1 MQRMALAV
9 LIGATLAQPAPAQSR
24 QTPVCKDGNLPFAA
38 TQANR
43 VAGAALQQAVTG
55 RRLVYVREFS
65 NRPGT
70 WFRGTREHRDDGSHV
85 FTCEAGR
92 SAGGPWQP
100 CSSFGSVEQKASG
113 ARDVGVWAIKAD
125 ALCSTKS
132 AFQGRVED
140 CFAIH
145 RQGAVCAAKR
155 VSGPLSAC
163 VQGTITFE

>member
-1 MQRMALAV
+1 MQRMALAA
-9 LIGATLAQPAPAQSR
+9 LIGAMLAQPASAQSS
-24 QTPVCKDGNLPFAA
+24 QTPVCRDGDLPFAA

-43 VAGAALQQAVTG
+43 LTGAALQQAAIG
-55 RRLVYVREFS
+55 KRLIYVREFV

-70 WFRGTREHRDDGSHV
+70 WFRGTREHRNDGSHA
-85 FTCEAGR
+85 FTCEFGR
-92 SAGGPWQP
+92 TATGPWQP
-100 CSSFGSVEQKASG
+100 CANFGSVEKKASG
-113 ARDVGVWAIKAD
+113 ARDVGVWAIKGE
-125 ALCSTKS
+125 ALCTTKS

-145 RQGAVCAAKR
+145 RQGSVYAAKR

>member
-1 MQRMALAV
+1 MQRMALAA
-9 LIGATLAQPAPAQSR
+9 LIGATLAQPAIAQSR
-24 QTPVCKDGNLPFAA
+24 QTPLCKDGELPFAA

-43 VAGAALQQAVTG
+43 LTGAALQQAATG
-55 RRLVYVREFS
+55 KRLVYVREFS

-85 FTCEAGR
+85 YTCEVAR

-100 CSSFGSVEQKASG
+100 CTSFGSVEQKASG
-113 ARDVGVWAIKAD
+113 ARDVGVWTIKGE
-125 ALCSTKS
+125 ALCATKS

-145 RQGAVCAAKR
+145 RQGAVFAAKR
-155 VSGPLSAC
+155 VSGPPSAC
-163 VQGTITFE
+163 VQGAITFE